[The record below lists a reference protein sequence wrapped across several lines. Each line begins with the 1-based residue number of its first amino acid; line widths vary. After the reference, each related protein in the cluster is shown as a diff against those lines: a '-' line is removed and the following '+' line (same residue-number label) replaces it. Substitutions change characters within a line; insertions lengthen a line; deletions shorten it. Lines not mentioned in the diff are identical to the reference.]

1 MTKKILIYGH
11 RGARGLAPENTI
23 PGYSL
28 ALQLGVDYV
37 DMDVNLTK
45 DSVVVVT
52 HDFALNPNLTRDQNG
67 NWIKAKNLLIKNL
80 TWRELQ
86 KYDVGMIKSKRS
98 VANTHIPSLEEV
110 IHLVKSK
117 TKNKVKLQIEIKTDP
132 KHPNFTFAPE
142 KIVKQVIKILK
153 RHRVITRTDL
163 QAFDW
168 RVLQLAQSL
177 APKIA
182 TAYLTSTALS
192 KQMRN
197 PNPKIAG
204 LWSAGFLLKNYNYS
218 IPKMI
223 ATLGGQVW
231 GAESK
236 ELTKQNVEEAHKYGL
251 RVVPWTINKV
261 AEMRRMIKLGVD
273 GIITDRPDILQ
284 SILKNQSSTAS
295 G

>member
-1 MTKKILIYGH
+1 MAKKILIYGH

-23 PGYSL
+23 PGYAL
-28 ALQLGVDYV
+28 AIQLGVDYI

-52 HDFALNPNLTRDQNG
+52 HDVALNPDLTRDQNN

-80 TWRELQ
+80 TWNELQ
-86 KYDVGMIKSKRS
+86 KYDVGMIKPKTFYRLRFPKQRS

-110 IHLVKSK
+110 IKLAKIK
-117 TKNKVKLQIEIKTDP
+117 TKNKIKLQIEIKTDP
-132 KHPNFTFAPE
+132 KHPNFTFSPK

-163 QAFDW
+163 QSFDW
-168 RVLQLAQSL
+168 RALQLAKHL

-182 TAYLTSTALS
+182 TAYLTTAASS

-197 PNPKIAG
+197 PNPE
-204 LWSAGFLLKNYNYS
+204 NHS

-223 ATLGGQVW
+223 AALGGKVW

-236 ELTKQNVEEAHKYGL
+236 EFTKQNVEEAHKYGL
-251 RVVPWTINKV
+251 RVVPWTVNRV
-261 AEMRRMIKLGVD
+261 TEMRRMIKLGVD
-273 GIITDRPDILQ
+273 GIITDRPDVLQ
-284 SILKNQSSTAS
+284 SILKN
-295 G
+295 